1 MNRIFR
7 ICATFPSLFI
17 FYFTLLH
24 VKKLCGLRHCNKIG
38 SFLIQSKLSPCV
50 KTPGDLQM
58 KIRTYTQRWSSRKTG
73 SIAKT
78 LGTPPLPSPPPPP
91 PPQKKRKRWMTISSF
106 SKKIE
111 KSGTI
116 KNKRYN
122 NLGWRFSE
130 N

>member
-1 MNRIFR
+1 MEMNMNRIFR

-17 FYFTLLH
+17 FNFTLLH

-78 LGTPPLPSPPPPP
+78 LGTPPTQL
-91 PPQKKRKRWMTISSF
+91 QKKKKRKRWMTISSL